1 MQRLISLVAV
11 CVVLTGAVALLQ
23 GAVPCAALAAQ
34 PACQVALRPGPSEDA
49 TELIDVSGTRSYP
62 ASGELR
68 LATVAVQ
75 DHLDVAGWLRARFAP
90 NVVAVPREQIYP
102 TGVDPDAVAEQNAAL
117 MMESQLTATVAALEE
132 LGHEVEGEGARVV
145 AVQDDAATDAL
156 EPGDVITGLDGAPVG
171 TSQQVVDAVAARSP
185 GEVVVLEVA
194 GAERRRAVEVTLGVA
209 PDDPE
214 RAYVGVVLTTALELP
229 VDVAIDAGVIGGPS
243 AGLMFALSIVELL
256 GEEDLT
262 EGRVIAGTGTLD
274 QDGVVGPVGGVQ
286 QKVAG
291 ATSGVEGE
299 PAEVFLVPPANLP
312 QARAAAVN
320 RDVMLVPVTS
330 LDDALDA
337 LEELRAGQAPEDAQL
352 LAARS

>member
-1 MQRLISLVAV
+1 MQRVITLVAV
-11 CVVLTGAVALLQ
+11 CLVLTGVVAFVQ
-23 GAVPCAALAAQ
+23 GAVPCAAVTAQ

-49 TELIDVSGTRSYP
+49 TELIEVEGTRSYP
-62 ASGELR
+62 ATGELR
-68 LATVAVQ
+68 LSTVAVQ
-75 DHLDVAGWLRARFAP
+75 EELDFAGWLRARLAP

-102 TGVDPDAVAEQNAAL
+102 TGVDPEAVAEQNAAL
-117 MMESQLTATVAALEE
+117 MVESQLTATVAALEE

-145 AVQDDAATDAL
+145 AIQDDAATEAL
-156 EPGDVITGLDGAPVG
+156 RPGEVITAVDGARVG
-171 TSQQVVDAVAARSP
+171 TSQEVVDAVAARSP
-185 GEVVVLEVA
+185 GDVVVLEVA
-194 GAERRRAVEVTLGVA
+194 GGDGPRDVEVTLGVA
-209 PDDPE
+209 PGEPG

-229 VDVAIDAGVIGGPS
+229 VDVSIDAGVIGGPS

-256 GEEDLT
+256 GQEDLT

-291 ATSGVEGE
+291 AASRTEGE
-299 PAEVFLVPPANLP
+299 PADVFLVPPANLP
-312 QARAAAVN
+312 EARSAAVN
-320 RDVMLVPVTS
+320 RDVMLVPVGS

-352 LAARS
+352 LAAQP